1 MNALTRTLLLLGG
14 LAALGPW
21 RSAEASVVFKGIA
34 IDAAATVEK
43 NRSRILELTDSDKIP
58 FAGTAVTLRF
68 LANGMPARSWT
79 AATDANGHFEVDTQL
94 ASLPGEG
101 RFVVETVQGGETLF
115 SPFLLPSG
123 AVEPVHLYAPSE
135 DASNLGSPMGP
146 VLQVEHNV
154 DDFENPKTGVTER
167 VLHVTVSVTLLNAG
181 STMYVG
187 TRRAGQREVFRI
199 PLPEGATVLKQD
211 SPDPASPGWVT
222 SSDGRWLILDTPIPG
237 VLDIDRQIQKEGRTS
252 WRIVYIAPGR
262 QTSALAYPLPMP
274 FDGRK
279 FEARALHKKM
289 ALESEQ
295 LIPFPE
301 PQRLAAGLDGANE
314 LFDVMANPPLDAKQ
328 TIVLGLTVDSLPLKQ
343 VARGPLAWVGS
354 FVLVLLLSLLCG
366 LAFGRKGASLD
377 TILSK
382 LSGAEV
388 IDRIADLDRR
398 HASGEISDRDHERYR
413 EALVRL
419 ASAELGTGGS
429 GAGESDGGSTG
440 GAGASSG
447 TAVLPAP
454 VREIL
459 ERIEAIDAS
468 GATDPA
474 AISDRA
480 HLLEALL
487 KAVQRTSA
495 GDGEAA
501 ANLGKGSSAKST
513 VKKEG

>member
-1 MNALTRTLLLLGG
+1 LNALTRTLLLLGG
-14 LAALGPW
+14 LAALGTW

-43 NRSRILELTDSDKIP
+43 NRSRILELSDSDKVP
-58 FAGTAVTLRF
+58 LAGAAVTLRF
-68 LANGMPARSWT
+68 LANGVPAKSWT

-94 ASLPGEG
+94 SSLPGEG
-101 RFVVETVQGGETLF
+101 RFVVETVHKGETLF

-123 AVEPVHLYAPSE
+123 AVEPIHLYAPSE

-146 VLQVEHNV
+146 ILQVEHNV
-154 DDFENPKTGVTER
+154 DDYENPKTGVTER

-199 PLPEGATVLKQD
+199 PLPEGATVLQQD
-211 SPDPASPGWVT
+211 SPDPASPGWLT

-237 VLDIDRQIQKEGRTS
+237 VLDIDRQIQKEGRIS
-252 WRIVYIAPGR
+252 WRIVYVAPGR
-262 QTSALAYPLPMP
+262 QISALAYPLPMSL
-274 FDGRK
+274 DGRK

-295 LIPFPE
+295 LIAFPE
-301 PQRLAAGLDGANE
+301 PQRLTAGLDGANQ

-343 VARGPLAWVGS
+343 VARGPLAWVGG
-354 FVLVLLLSLLCG
+354 FVLVLLLSVLCG
-366 LAFGRKGASLD
+366 LGLGRKGASPD
-377 TILSK
+377 MFLSK

-398 HASGEISDRDHERYR
+398 HAAGEISDRDHGRYR

-419 ASAELGTGGS
+419 ASAELR
-429 GAGESDGGSTG
+429 AGESAADGGAAG
-440 GAGASSG
+440 GASAPSA

-474 AISDRA
+474 AISDRT

-487 KAVQRTSA
+487 KAVQRNSA
-495 GDGEAA
+495 GDGEPAA
-501 ANLGKGSSAKST
+501 GVGKGTSAKST
-513 VKKEG
+513 LKKEG